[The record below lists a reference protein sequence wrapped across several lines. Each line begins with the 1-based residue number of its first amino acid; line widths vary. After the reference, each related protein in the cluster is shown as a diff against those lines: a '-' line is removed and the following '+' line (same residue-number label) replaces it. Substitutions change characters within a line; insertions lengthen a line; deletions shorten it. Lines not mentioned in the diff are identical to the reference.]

1 MFFHIHLV
9 QLEYQRAVEVYFA
22 TIVMKCRL
30 YQYESVG
37 IASQRGAYSENN
49 DTDKADF
56 IRVVNATFHA
66 TTTFGYNNDD
76 L

>member
-1 MFFHIHLV
+1 MMFFHIHLV

-37 IASQRGAYSENN
+37 IASQRGASSENN
-49 DTDKADF
+49 E
-56 IRVVNATFHA
+56 H
-66 TTTFGYNNDD
+66 
-76 L
+76 